1 MNAIDIIILVVIA
14 GATIY
19 GLYRGLIKQ
28 LSSLA
33 AIACGVMGCRLFG
46 DDVSLLA
53 MPLMPDTLN
62 NPTIANFI
70 SIAILFILIYLTV
83 ELIASLLHSLS
94 HALMLGWLDHLLGT
108 VFCLF
113 KWLLILSIIL
123 NVWQLVSPQN
133 PIFSNSTLMDGEM
146 LPGIMNIAPMLF
158 GIVSDSLSS
167 S

>member
-14 GATIY
+14 GAAIY
-19 GLYRGLIKQ
+19 GLYRGFIKQ

-33 AIACGVMGCRLFG
+33 AIALGVIGCRLFG
-46 DDVSLLA
+46 NDVGVMA
-53 MPLMPDTLN
+53 MSLMPDTLN

-70 SIAILFILIYLTV
+70 GIAILFILIYLTV

-94 HALMLGWLDHLLGT
+94 HALMLGWLDHLLGS
-108 VFCLF
+108 VFSLF

-123 NVWQLVSPQN
+123 NVWELVSPQN

-146 LPGIMNIAPMLF
+146 LPGIMNIAPKLL
-158 GIVSDSLSS
+158 GIVTDSLSS
-167 S
+167 H